1 MPKEAAWM
9 VLTALFIARVPFFR
23 SNSKKTLLPVG
34 ACMLLGVGML
44 TLSTQRQLFALHPSR
59 NYYHWLIAENEIVK
73 EGIPI
78 VFLGDPVFFPNA
90 YLYSRQSYF
99 LIDQEE
105 QNLLYKRFS
114 KKIRVID
121 IDQIKR
127 LNQLIIIGEDSQIE
141 NEFNNS
147 HSRKYLGKLHEQ
159 LGLHVVRLEKVLKR

>member
-1 MPKEAAWM
+1 M
-9 VLTALFIARVPFFR
+9 VLIAVILARFPFLR
-23 SNSKKTLLPVG
+23 SNSRKTLWPVG
-34 ACMLLGVGML
+34 VCILLGVGML
-44 TLSTQRQLFALHPSR
+44 ILTTQRQLFALHPSR
-59 NYYHWLIAENEIVK
+59 NYYHWLIAENEIFQ

-78 VFLGDPVFFPNA
+78 VFSGDPVFFPNA

-105 QNLLYKRFS
+105 QNLLYKKFS
-114 KKIRVID
+114 KKFRVID
-121 IDQIKR
+121 VDQIKR

-141 NEFNNS
+141 NAFSNS